1 MEYPASQPYNSQ
13 AQDGIRG
20 WLVIL
25 RELLIVAILL
35 TWELSKLGKERF
47 MRLSPRVRG
56 LLLIVAAVLMLAL
69 TGILVA
75 AALYEAPVPTIREQI
90 AVAPYSLEGRGLPPI
105 VDGSFIAMPDK
116 FGDFER
122 LSEVPAD
129 ASTSSLINQCVLDTG
144 TGQDNAC
151 NVQQPRTQIAFERY
165 RSGQGWV
172 DVSVAKIST
181 PDDAREMVAGLYRYA
196 RRTGQTGNF
205 AIYSV
210 GPIDFFYSREPGWI
224 TFVYSHDQW
233 IFSISSRTQV
243 MLDAAVSQFPY

>member
-1 MEYPASQPYNSQ
+1 MGYPASQPYNSQ

-20 WLVIL
+20 WIIIL
-25 RELLIVAILL
+25 RELMIVAILL

-47 MRLSPRVRG
+47 MRFSPRVRG
-56 LLLIVAAVLMLAL
+56 LMLIIVAVLMLAL

-75 AALYEAPVPTIREQI
+75 AAMYEAPVPTIREQI
-90 AVAPYSLEGRGLPPI
+90 AVAPYSLEGRKLPPI
-105 VDGSFIAMPDK
+105 VDGSFISMPDE

-129 ASTSSLINQCVLDTG
+129 ASTSSLINQCVLDTSV
-144 TGQDNAC
+144 GQDNEC
-151 NVQQPRTQIAFERY
+151 NVQQMRTQIAFERY

-172 DVSVAKIST
+172 DISIAKIGT
-181 PDDAREMVAGLYRYA
+181 PGDTLEMVAGLYRYA

-205 AIYSV
+205 AIYGV

-233 IFSISSRTQV
+233 IISISSRTQA
-243 MLDAAVSQFPY
+243 MLDAAVNQFPY